1 MRFLNKFTLG
11 LVFLLTLG
19 FAGAAF
25 ANTEANQ
32 EILKQ
37 AAEAYN
43 AKDFAKA
50 KKLLKPLADK
60 NDLMA
65 TYAMGMMAA
74 RGEGEKVN
82 LKSAESW
89 WTKSANAGNA
99 HAQYLLGGLYS
110 SGDEGIER
118 DFTKAR
124 MWWEKA
130 AANKHGDAMYKL
142 GILMFEGRGG
152 TTDEEGAV
160 KQFTAAAELGHP
172 GAQFTLGRF
181 YAEGRGGLKKDVKKA
196 KEWFAKAASAGVKP
210 AQQMLDE
217 LNKK

>member
-1 MRFLNKFTLG
+1 MGGMNRTFVLALALL
-11 LVFLLTLG
+11 LVLCFGGTSL
-19 FAGAAF
+19 
-25 ANTEANQ
+25 ANVENQ
-32 EILKQ
+32 AVLRQ

-43 AKDFAKA
+43 AKDYAKA

-65 TYAMGMMAA
+65 TYALGMMAA
-74 RGEGEKVN
+74 RGEGEKKN
-82 LKSAESW
+82 MQTAESW
-89 WTKSANAGNA
+89 WLKSANAGNA
-99 HAQYLLGGLYS
+99 HAQYILGGLYS
-110 SGDEGIER
+110 SGEEGIER

-124 MWWEKA
+124 TWWEKA

-152 TTDEEGAV
+152 STDEAGAV
-160 KQFTAAAELGHP
+160 AKFTEAAELGHP
-172 GAQFTLGRF
+172 GAQFTLGRL
-181 YAEGRGGLKKDVKKA
+181 YAEGRGVKKDVKKA

-210 AQQMLDE
+210 AQEMLDE